1 MKKLYHFL
9 LAIALL
15 LAMLV
20 AFGVLSAQAETAEGY
35 ELKITSPDGVG
46 YDKVYLS
53 VSGAPAKEVE
63 LGKTYIIPKSASIKI
78 TVQPKMG
85 YALKGMYDPNG
96 DNVITNSGD
105 TVYSTPSLTSDASF
119 EIVCEPREYDIYYNG
134 AADGYQVIG
143 SPTKHTF
150 GTETVLENPVKN
162 GYTFLHW
169 ERGTDKNTLPGQGEK
184 LGKRESD
191 GKTVLGTSVYADG
204 DTIYLIPVFVPNQ
217 YPVYC
222 FDYVYNPTLP
232 NFQGDHLG
240 HYEAW
245 YVDMDSI
252 VTGKDIPA
260 PKSYAGYYFDA
271 TNELYYTTCQ
281 VKVAEDGQLINVI
294 VRLYL
299 PITYELDFGVQLG
312 DRAPDLDATPSFVGG
327 ATAPTAHIYNQ
338 STVIP
343 DAIREGYRFGGWTVQ
358 ILCDGAWVTVD
369 AHHLKYNEDGYLI
382 LPERTEAL
390 ASEENE
396 GKFVIRVIANM
407 IPEQFHI
414 NYNWSDVDSSEI
426 VFDESAYGIYTYDG
440 VLEIPN
446 PVRAGYRFLGWTL
459 VCGGESEE
467 INAVDGKTVIDGLYL
482 SDFTLTARWET
493 KTYEVVLDGNGA
505 DDGYVGGTFGA
516 IYHQPFSPAHVEIP
530 TRKGYT
536 FLGFFSDLTTE
547 GLTPWIDA
555 EGNPTNQIWNLDSDE
570 FLENGRYRV
579 TLVARWEINEYDVT
593 VTLNPS
599 RDFVEIYLDGT
610 RYEGEAQRFVYGD
623 TVEIVIKVKDKLFK
637 LTAINGEQVEAST
650 EDAEGRTYT
659 VSYTVSTSNEI
670 VLTVLPLI
678 DASGVRVQFATET
691 LILPMGSYEITCNGE
706 RFSVVVNENGR
717 YFISR
722 GGQAAVESD
731 RFSIPD
737 SFFGHTMTVLMRGVS
752 QVNADHERSFVLAAR
767 APAPERGNVDGQGYT
782 INAILASNNTIIIQ
796 MWQPTVGYFEYA
808 CAIKGTPEK
817 DLQWFALDTD
827 ENGKLLL
834 SGLAFGTDYE
844 IYIRV
849 KAVEADETKAGS
861 PHGVSFGP
869 SEVRTGHVV
878 YVDDVCNALDQR
890 RTGGEMVD
898 ALIDATKTQI
908 RAIDEFH
915 PTIQTEIESILNAFE
930 EKLPLASKQDDV
942 IAALGLKYAELV
954 ATKQFDAK
962 GEAALAEIVRE
973 TAQQIRDIEAQSGLT
988 DMAAMLEQIDL
999 YFREA
1004 LRLMGN
1010 VPIAHLYSKDHQ
1022 LTASMGL
1029 LQGSRWSVLMSDYE
1043 SVVEAVE
1050 NAIRTG
1056 NVAMDGNGIN
1066 RSALETMVVRAYYT
1080 MTLELPY
1087 NAYPESGA
1095 YRIRLHLP
1103 EELRE
1108 STLGMQVAYYNEAT
1122 GELIVLD
1129 TQRDGEYLI
1138 FESTRSGIASFVILC
1153 DEEMNL
1159 SGLMLGLSLTLLAQ
1173 LLAIVYLLVRRS
1185 KAVRMK
1191 RHYSVALAPA
1201 LAIHFLPT
1209 NALAITVA
1217 LGVLVVVAQIVLTV
1231 LLLST
1236 HVTYRYKDGSTPD
1249 ENLEARAKRRRAYT
1263 VSEEVLPESE
1273 EQTETAEAIAYEPM
1287 EDVTAESEPL
1297 LVGLT
1302 DEDLHEEA
1310 LYGELPE
1317 TDDEDDALATFVWDE
1332 EQSETDVQTVETAC
1346 TEEEDPFG
1354 FFETVP
1360 EETYYPAEQDFEE
1373 NASQDLEKS
1382 FTADEATEA
1391 SAWEWSESLPVEEE
1405 SEEAVEEVDLPTEES
1420 ALWEPDELAPDA
1432 EEEFLYEDDYIT
1444 GDPSEPVPYEDDVS
1458 GDPNPYEDDSEE
1470 KR

>member
-15 LAMLV
+15 LAMLM

-53 VSGAPAKEVE
+53 VSGAPAEE
-63 LGKTYIIPKSASIKI
+63 IDLGKTYIIPKSASIKI

-85 YALKGMYDPNG
+85 YALKGMYDSNG
-96 DNVITNSGD
+96 DNVITNAGD
-105 TVYSTPSLTSDASF
+105 TVYSTPSLTSDAIF

-191 GKTVLGTSVYADG
+191 GKTVLGTSVYSDG
-204 DTIYLIPVFVPNQ
+204 DTIYLVPVFVPNQ

-222 FDYVYNPTLP
+222 FDYVYNPALP

-240 HYEAW
+240 SYEAW

-252 VTGKDIPA
+252 VTGKDIPD

-271 TNELYYTTCQ
+271 TNALYYTTCQ

-312 DRAPDLDATPSFVGG
+312 DRAPDLDATLSFVGG
-327 ATAPTAHIYNQ
+327 ATAPTVHIYNQ
-338 STVIP
+338 NTVIP

-358 ILCDGAWVTVD
+358 ILRDGAWVTVD
-369 AHHLKYNEDGYLI
+369 AHHLKYSEDGYLI
-382 LPERTEAL
+382 LSEKMEAL

-407 IPEQFHI
+407 IPEQFNI
-414 NYNWSDVDSSEI
+414 NYNWNGVDSSEI
-426 VFDESAYGIYTYDG
+426 IFDEDAYGIYTYDS

-467 INAVDGKTVIDGLYL
+467 IDAADGKTVIDGLYL

-505 DDGYVGGTFGA
+505 DNGYVGGTFGA
-516 IYHQPFSPAHVEIP
+516 IYHQSFSPAHVEIP

-536 FLGFFSDLTTE
+536 FLGFFSDLSTE

-555 EGNPTNQIWNLDSDE
+555 EGNPTNRIWDLDSDE
-570 FLENGRYRV
+570 YLENGRYRV

-593 VTLNPS
+593 VNLNPS

-610 RYEGEAQRFVYGD
+610 RYEGEAQRFVYGE
-623 TVEIVIKVKDKLFK
+623 TIEIVVKVKDKSFK
-637 LTAINGEQVEAST
+637 LTAINGEQVVAST

-706 RFSVVVNENGR
+706 SFSVVVDENGR

-782 INAILASNNTIIIQ
+782 IKDILASNNTIIIQ
-796 MWQPTVGYFEYA
+796 MWQPTAGYFEYA

-827 ENGKLLL
+827 EGGKLLL
-834 SGLAFGTDYE
+834 SGYAFGTDYE

-849 KAVEADETKAGS
+849 KAVEADQTQAGS

-869 SEVRTGHVV
+869 YEVRTGHVV
-878 YVDDVCNALDQR
+878 YVDDVCNALDQL

-898 ALIDATKTQI
+898 ALIDATKAQI

-915 PTIQTEIESILNAFE
+915 PAIQTEIESILNAFE
-930 EKLPLASKQDDV
+930 EKLPLATKQDDV

-954 ATKQFDAK
+954 ATKQFDAT
-962 GEAALAEIVRE
+962 GEAALAEIVNE
-973 TAQQIRDIEAQSGLT
+973 TAQQIRDIEEQSGLT
-988 DMAAMLEQIDL
+988 DMATKLEQIDL

-1029 LQGSRWSVLMSDYE
+1029 LQGSRWSVLMGDYE
-1043 SVVEAVE
+1043 SVIEAVE

-1087 NAYPESGA
+1087 NAYPESGT

-1108 STLGMQVAYYNEAT
+1108 SALGMQVAYYNEAT

-1159 SGLMLGLSLTLLAQ
+1159 SGLILGLSLTLLAQ

-1185 KAVRMK
+1185 KAMRMK
-1191 RHYSVALAPA
+1191 RHYSVALTPA

-1209 NALAITVA
+1209 NAFAITVA

-1249 ENLEARAKRRRAYT
+1249 ENREVRAKRRRAYT
-1263 VSEEVLPESE
+1263 APEEALPESE
-1273 EQTETAEAIAYEPM
+1273 EQTETAEKIAYEPM

-1302 DEDLHEEA
+1302 DEDLHDEA

-1317 TDDEDDALATFVWDE
+1317 TDDEDDVLATFVWDE
-1332 EQSETDVQTVETAC
+1332 EQSEPDVSAVETEC
-1346 TEEEDPFG
+1346 TDENEDPFG
-1354 FFETVP
+1354 FFETAS
-1360 EETYYPAEQDFEE
+1360 EETFYPAEQYSEE
-1373 NASQDLEKS
+1373 NAPQDAEET
-1382 FTADEATEA
+1382 FTTDETTEA

-1405 SEEAVEEVDLPTEES
+1405 SEEIVEEVDPLAEER

-1432 EEEFLYEDDYIT
+1432 EEELLYEDDYIT

-1458 GDPNPYEDDSEE
+1458 GDPNPYEEDSD
-1470 KR
+1470 RR